1 MKLMIR
7 KMTDQ
12 DLEPLCVL
20 LSDPD
25 VMRYPEPPYSNE
37 QTRKFLSI
45 AMSDHPPVY
54 AVDLIDCLSDMCF
67 ITYMKKTVWK

>member
-12 DLEPLCVL
+12 DPEPLCVL

-25 VMRYPEPPYSNE
+25 AMQYPEPPYGDEDN
-37 QTRKFLSI
+37 L
-45 AMSDHPPVY
+45 
-54 AVDLIDCLSDMCF
+54 LN
-67 ITYMKKTVWK
+67 ITGPQWFFRR

>member
-25 VMRYPEPPYSNE
+25 VMRYLEPPYSNE
-37 QTRKFLSI
+37 QTRAFLMA
-45 AMSDHPPVY
+45 AMSDHPPEGLPFRRFFHV
-54 AVDLIDCLSDMCF
+54 LQLREF
-67 ITYMKKTVWK
+67 